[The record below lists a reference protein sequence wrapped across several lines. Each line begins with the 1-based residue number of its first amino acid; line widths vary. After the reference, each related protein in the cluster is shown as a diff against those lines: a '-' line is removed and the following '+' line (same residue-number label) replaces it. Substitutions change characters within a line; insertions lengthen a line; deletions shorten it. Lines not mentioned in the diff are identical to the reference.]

1 MIADALAGKI
11 DLIVTKS
18 VSRFARNTVDSLTAV
33 RQLKEHGVEIFFE
46 KEKRSI
52 LEKFVNDFSEFP
64 PEQRLNK
71 TLMVKLVNEI
81 IIFSD
86 SRVIVEMKNGMQ
98 ITTQQ

>member
-1 MIADALAGKI
+1 MRLDRYGLL
-11 DLIVTKS
+11 D
-18 VSRFARNTVDSLTAV
+18 TAV
-33 RQLKEHGVEIFFE
+33 INDEAILY
-46 KEKRSI
+46 KRSI
-52 LEKFVNDFSEFP
+52 LEKFVNDFSEFS

-86 SRVIVEMKNGMQ
+86 GRVIVEMKNGMQ

>member
-1 MIADALAGKI
+1 MGLSTQLEKKRADMLY
-11 DLIVTKS
+11 
-18 VSRFARNTVDSLTAV
+18 
-33 RQLKEHGVEIFFE
+33 
-46 KEKRSI
+46 KRSI
-52 LEKFVNDFSEFP
+52 LEKFVNDFSEFR

-86 SRVIVEMKNGMQ
+86 GRVIVKMKNGMQ

>member
-1 MIADALAGKI
+1 MDRYGLL
-11 DLIVTKS
+11 D
-18 VSRFARNTVDSLTAV
+18 TAV
-33 RQLKEHGVEIFFE
+33 INDEAILY
-46 KEKRSI
+46 KRSI
-52 LEKFVNDFSEFP
+52 LEKFVNDFSEFS

-86 SRVIVEMKNGMQ
+86 GRVIVEMKNGMQ

>member
-1 MIADALAGKI
+1 MI
-11 DLIVTKS
+11 
-18 VSRFARNTVDSLTAV
+18 
-33 RQLKEHGVEIFFE
+33 LKEKYDQAQE
-46 KEKRSI
+46 KHDELEKKRADMLYKRSI
-52 LEKFVNDFSEFP
+52 LEKFVNDFSEFR

-86 SRVIVEMKNGMQ
+86 GRVIVEMKNGMQ